1 MRLKPLGL
9 AVMAALCLTFEMP
22 LVLADTP
29 AAVVSSEQPSA
40 PQLKQLAEVEGIRE
54 YRLPNGLRVLLAPD
68 QSKPTATVNITYL
81 VGSRHENY
89 GETGM
94 AHLLEHLLFK
104 GTPSIGNITQEL
116 SKRGMRPNGTTWV
129 DRTNYYETFAASDAN
144 LQWALQMEADRMVNS
159 FVAKKDLDTEMTVV
173 RNEMERGENSPSRI
187 LWEKVAASAFQ
198 WHNYG
203 KSTIGARS
211 DVENVKIENLQAF
224 YRKYYQ
230 PDNAVLVV
238 SGKFDE
244 TRTLGWIQQYFG
256 VIPRPLRALEPT
268 YTVEPPQDGAR
279 EVTLTR
285 VGDTQMMTVLYHVP
299 AGAHPDFAAVS
310 VLAEVLGSTPNGRLH
325 KALVESKK
333 ATGADADAFGMAEP
347 GYLLF
352 NAELRKTDSA
362 TEARKT
368 LLDVIENVSRKP
380 VTEQE
385 VNVAKSSMLND
396 FEKTLNDPAR
406 LGIAL
411 SEAISKGDWRLFF
424 LYRDRIEA
432 VKAAD
437 VNRVAQTYLQASNR
451 TFGHFVPTEKPS
463 KVEVPAVASLDEMV
477 KDYKG
482 KPPMASGETFDPSP
496 ANIDARTFKST
507 LPNGMKLALLPK
519 KNRGE
524 TVFVSFNLHFGD
536 EKSLFGN
543 RTVSGFAAGMLSRGT
558 TKHTRQQLSVELD
571 RLRTKMNITG
581 QGQVT
586 TVGIETTRKDLPEV
600 LALLREILRQPSF
613 PKDEFEQMR
622 KQVLADLEAS
632 RKQPDAVA
640 QRALARHFNLYP
652 KGDLRYTAT
661 IEEDVAAVQALTLE
675 QVKRFYAGFYGT
687 NNAQLGMVGDFDK
700 AEVEAQLKTLFGDWN
715 SKASYSRVPDPY
727 KGDKP
732 ATLKLETPDKANATF
747 LAALPL
753 PLADSSPDYP
763 ALTVGN
769 YILGGGFLNS
779 RLAGRLRQKD
789 GLSYG
794 AGSYLTA
801 SADEPSGSF
810 GAYAIYAPENLDKL
824 LAGFR
829 EELDKVLKDGFT
841 EQEIAEA
848 KSGILQSSQL
858 RRAQDGAL
866 SGTLAAY
873 QRLGRDM
880 TFVADFESKLKAL
893 TPEQVL
899 ETMRKYID
907 PAKLTLAYAGDFA
920 KAEAKAAAKAKAAP
934 QADPAIKTEAK

>member
-9 AVMAALCLTFEMP
+9 AVLAALCLTFESP
-22 LVLADTP
+22 LVLADAP
-29 AAVVSSEQPSA
+29 AVVVASQPQA
-40 PQLKQLAEVEGIRE
+40 ELQKVAEVEGIRE
-54 YRLPNGLRVLLAPD
+54 YRLSNGLRVVLAAD
-68 QSKPTATVNITYL
+68 QSKPTTTVNITYL

-159 FVAKKDLDTEMTVV
+159 LVAKKDLDSEMTVV
-173 RNEMERGENSPSRI
+173 RNEMERGENSPGRI
-187 LWEKVAASAFQ
+187 LWEKVAASAYQ

-211 DVENVKIENLQAF
+211 DVEKVQIDNLQAF

-244 TRTLGWIQQYFG
+244 AQTLAWIQQYFG
-256 VIPRPLRALEPT
+256 AIPRPSRVLQPT

-285 VGDTQMMTVLYHVP
+285 VGDTQIMNVLYHIP
-299 AGAHPDFAAVS
+299 AASHPDFAPIS
-310 VLAEVLGSTPNGRLH
+310 VLSEVLGSTPSGRLH

-333 ATGADADAFGMAEP
+333 ATGAGADAFGMAEP

-352 NAELRKTDSA
+352 SADLRKSDAAS
-362 TEARKT
+362 EARKT
-368 LLDVIENVSRKP
+368 LLDVIENSQRKP

-385 VNVAKSSMLND
+385 VTVAKASLLND
-396 FEKTLNDPAR
+396 FEKTVNDPAR

-411 SEAISKGDWRLFF
+411 SESIAKGDWRLFF

-432 VKAAD
+432 VTAAD
-437 VNRVAQTYLQASNR
+437 VNRVAQTYLQPSNR

-463 KVEVPAVASLDEMV
+463 KVEVPAVASVDEMV

-482 KPPMASGETFDPSP
+482 KPPMAEGEAFDASP
-496 ANIDARTFKST
+496 QNIDARTLKST

-519 KNRGE
+519 KTRGE
-524 TVFVSFNLHFGD
+524 TVFLSFNLHFGD

-543 RTVSGFAAGMLSRGT
+543 RTVSGFAAGMLSRGSS
-558 TKHTRQQLSVELD
+558 KYTRQQLSEELD
-571 RLRTKMNITG
+571 RLRTKMSVSG
-581 QGQVT
+581 QGQVA
-586 TVGIETTRKDLPEV
+586 TVSVETVRKNVPQV
-600 LALLREILRQPSF
+600 LGLMREILRQPSF

-640 QRALARHFNLYP
+640 QRALARHFNIYP
-652 KGDLRYTAT
+652 KGDVRYIGTV
-661 IEEDVAAVQALTLE
+661 EEDAAAVQSLTLE
-675 QVKRFYAGFYGT
+675 QVKRFYGNFYGAS
-687 NNAQLGMVGDFDK
+687 NAQLGMVGDFDQ
-700 AEVEAQLKTLFGDWN
+700 AQVEAQLKSLFGDWR
-715 SKASYSRVPDPY
+715 SKAAYSRVGDPF
-727 KGDKP
+727 KDVKP
-732 ATLKLETPDKANATF
+732 ATMKLETPDKANATF

-753 PLADSSPDYP
+753 PLQDNSPDYP

-779 RLAGRLRQKD
+779 RLASRLRQKD

-794 AGSYLTA
+794 AGSYLSA

-848 KSGILQSSQL
+848 KSGILQSNQL

-873 QRLGRDM
+873 QRIGRDM
-880 TFVADFESKLKAL
+880 AFVAGFEERLKAL
-893 TPEQVL
+893 TPQQVL
-899 ETMRKYID
+899 DTMRKYID

-920 KAEAKAAAKAKAAP
+920 KAEAKKAAAAPAEIAKP
-934 QADPAIKTEAK
+934 GEVK